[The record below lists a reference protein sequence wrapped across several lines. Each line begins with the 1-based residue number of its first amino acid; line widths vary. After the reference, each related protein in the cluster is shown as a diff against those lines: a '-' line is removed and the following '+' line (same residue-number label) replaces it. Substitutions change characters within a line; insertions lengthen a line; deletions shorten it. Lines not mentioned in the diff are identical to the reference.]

1 MFDSLDEQ
9 MKRDEEVQSTKA
21 ERLFKWAA
29 VAVVSVLVFGGL
41 YMAIQLME

>member
-9 MKRDEEVQSTKA
+9 MKQDDRVGSSQT

-41 YMAIQLME
+41 YLAIQMME

>member
-9 MKRDEEVQSTKA
+9 MKRDDAQQTTPR

-29 VAVVSVLVFGGL
+29 VAVLSVLVFGGL
-41 YMAIQLME
+41 YFAIQMME